1 MIHPLDAL
9 AGLALAEG
17 PRRLKF
23 FSQGWGDESLIDP
36 SAVLGSPPEPIAI
49 SWLSCAQDASGHVVS
64 HGSFTSPAPHLPSRS
79 KMGTVIS
86 IAPEGGSHRAVVL
99 MPAWNE
105 HDPKVRIALADRLAN
120 RGIRSIILEN
130 PYYGTRHPAHGGGQP
145 ISTVSD
151 FMVMGGGAV
160 IEARGILTALHDA
173 GSRVGVAGYSMG
185 GNTAALVSAT
195 VDFPIATAPLAAS
208 HSPGPVFLDGVLK
221 RGIDWDALG
230 GRAAEP
236 RLRAALSSVS
246 VLNLDPKPHSA
257 HAVVVAA
264 ASDGYVPAS
273 ATRLLVDHWRGSE
286 LRVLAGGHASLIW
299 FRKDRLTD
307 AIVDAFRRIEDA
319 RMRVQRELPLD

>member
-1 MIHPLDAL
+1 MIHPLDGL
-9 AGLALAEG
+9 AGLALARG

-23 FSQGWGDESLIDP
+23 FSQGWGDEGLIDP
-36 SAVLGSPPEPIAI
+36 SVVLGTAPEPIEI
-49 SWLSCAQDASGHVVS
+49 SWLSSSQDSSGHLIS
-64 HGSFTSPAPHLPSRS
+64 HGAFTSPAPNLPSRS

-86 IAPEGGSHRAVVL
+86 IAPEAGSQRVVIL

-105 HDPKVRIALADRLAN
+105 HDPKVRIAIADRLAA
-120 RGIRSIILEN
+120 RGVRSIILEN
-130 PYYGTRHPAHGGGQP
+130 PYYGTRHPDHDGGQP

-173 GSRVGVAGYSMG
+173 GSHVGVAGYSMG

-195 VDFPIATAPLAAS
+195 LDFPTATAPLAAS

-221 RGIDWDALG
+221 QGIDWDALG
-230 GRAAEP
+230 GRSTEP
-236 RLRAALSSVS
+236 RLRTALSSIS

-257 HAVVVAA
+257 HAIVVAA
-264 ASDGYVPAS
+264 ANDGYVPAS

-286 LRVLAGGHASLIW
+286 LRVLTGGHASLIW
-299 FRKDRLTD
+299 FRKNQLADT
-307 AIVDAFRRIEDA
+307 IVDAFHRIEDT
-319 RMRVQRELPLD
+319 R